1 MIDPD
6 WFAQICCFAEPDLS
20 GRDRDDLIN
29 MLGVEEE
36 VFPFLIITANAF
48 AAWPASRDALRA
60 AAKGMT
66 RAVSVRPNTV
76 RSAMT
81 ETQRRDL
88 REQLATHIA
97 TSMTPDVK
105 PHEPARPRNPLK
117 AVSRGTAPHLFI
129 GAE

>member
-29 MLGVEEE
+29 VLGVEEE
-36 VFPFLIITANAF
+36 VLPFLIITANAF
-48 AAWPASRDALRA
+48 AAWPASRTALRT

-66 RAVSVRPNTV
+66 RAVSVRPDTI
-76 RSAMT
+76 RSTMT
-81 ETQRRDL
+81 EIQRRDL

-97 TSMTPDVK
+97 TSVTSDVK
-105 PHEPARPRNPLK
+105 PNERARQRHPMK
-117 AVSRGTAPHLFI
+117 AVSRSAAPHLFI